1 MISVERVTK
10 RFGKVRALDDLSLK
24 IEPGEAVALWGIN
37 GAGKTTVIR
46 CVLGVIRFTGRVT
59 VGGHDVLRNGKA
71 ARNLI
76 GYVPQ
81 ELAFH
86 EDMRVGTAVRFCA
99 ALRQVDIRRCGE
111 MLERVGL
118 QQEGRKRVRELSGGM
133 KQRLALAIALLA
145 DPQIII
151 LDEPTSNLDA
161 AARRDGMKM
170 LGELR
175 KAGKTILFASHR
187 ADEIAELA
195 ERVIVLDAGRLLREC
210 PASEFSPNADGT
222 QLIKLRLPAEQI
234 VGAVDVLRGAGMD
247 AHPNGAGLFVRT
259 PSLDKA
265 KPIHVLSRAQ
275 IEVRDFDL
283 LSNDD
288 AGGVL

>member
-10 RFGKVRALDDLSLK
+10 RFGKVRALDDLSFK
-24 IEPGEAVALWGIN
+24 VEAGEAVALWGVN
-37 GAGKTTVIR
+37 GAGKTTIIR
-46 CVLGVIRFTGRVT
+46 CVLGVIQFAGSVA
-59 VGGHDVLRNGKA
+59 VGGHDVRRDGKA

-86 EDMRVGTAVRFCA
+86 EDMRVGAAVRFCA
-99 ALRQVDIRRCGE
+99 ALRRVEVRRCGE

-118 QQEGRKRVRELSGGM
+118 EREGKKRVRELSGGM

-145 DPQIII
+145 DPPIII

-161 AARRDGMKM
+161 GARRDGMKT

-187 ADEIAELA
+187 ADEITELA
-195 ERVIVLDAGRLLREC
+195 ERVIVLDAGKLLREC
-210 PASEFSPNADGT
+210 PASEFTPNASGT
-222 QLIKLRLPAEQI
+222 QLIKLRVATDQI
-234 VGAVDVLRGAGMD
+234 VGAVEVLRGAGME
-247 AHPNGAGLFVRT
+247 AQPNGAGLFVRT

-265 KPIHVLSRAQ
+265 KPIHVLSRAK

-283 LSNDD
+283 LSNDE